1 MKRKWIFIL
10 FLTLIAILLAGC
22 GTTKNDTQEDVNGS
36 DNDNGN
42 EIVAGSIV
50 PNISEG
56 MPENKYHYV
65 FSLKNNTTDVVTLN
79 MNSSQYYDFHLKDNK
94 GTVVYTYS
102 DDKMF
107 TQALEQKII
116 KPGDSLLMDLDLT
129 EGLSTLEPGTYTVEA
144 WSTAN
149 EAEDWMASTEVTW
162 DGAKN
167 EDSSAEEKLVVEEA
181 RVTYVGLQDLN
192 SIEVTNEQNE
202 TVAMRL
208 SETAKPFFDDLETG
222 AKITVF
228 YVVIDG
234 QKVIQTATKD

>member
-1 MKRKWIFIL
+1 MKRKWIFVL
-10 FLTLIAILLAGC
+10 FSALIAVVLAGC
-22 GTTKNDTQEDVNGS
+22 GTAKKDTQVDSTGS
-36 DNDNGN
+36 DNGN

-50 PNISEG
+50 PSISEG

-65 FSLKNNTTDVVTLN
+65 FSLKNDTTEDVILN

-107 TQALEQKII
+107 TQALEQRKI

-129 EGLSTLEPGTYTVEA
+129 EGLSTLEPGTYTLEA
-144 WSTAN
+144 WSTAS
-149 EAEDWMASTEVTW
+149 EAEDWKVSTEVTW
-162 DGAKN
+162 DGAEN
-167 EDSSAEEKLVVEEA
+167 EESSAGEKLLVEEA
-181 RVTYVGLQDLN
+181 HVTYVGLQDVN

-202 TVAMRL
+202 TEAMRL
-208 SETAKPFFDDLETG
+208 SETAKLFFDDLETG
-222 AKITVF
+222 TKITVF
-228 YVVIDG
+228 YVIIDG